1 MVPVQVVSTI
11 PKLRRDTRRSASGS
25 HSGTKKD
32 GTFEG
37 LLQQKL
43 SENAPLDCYTVT
55 YGRNRQL
62 QTFFYQPK
70 REYTY

>member
-11 PKLRRDTRRSASGS
+11 PKLRRDTRQSASGS
-25 HSGTKKD
+25 YSGHKKD
-32 GTFEG
+32 STFEG